1 MQMILGYDEKSEL
14 LLQPIQAGQSLPKEA
29 LEYYEEY
36 CSHLKGESRSAR
48 GCCSCSSTSAAV
60 ERACWFERHLLCL
73 LCRPG

>member
-48 GCCSCSSTSAAV
+48 GCCSCSSTSV
-60 ERACWFERHLLCL
+60 
-73 LCRPG
+73 